1 MLNFQSCLDEA
12 EERVK
17 IAVEANA
24 QLEYQNSVLLEQR
37 KTLQD
42 SVERLKEQLCE
53 THGKGAR
60 LLKVRE
66 KSLVLI
72 WTCDLNVNGVT
83 WQEISEEVR
92 RGCFTMTVTPNTQP
106 EYLKKV
112 YPIFRIESHW
122 KCNELEMNC

>member
-66 KSLVLI
+66 KSLALI

-83 WQEISEEVR
+83 WQEISEEVKG
-92 RGCFTMTVTPNTQP
+92 GCFTMTVTPNTQP
-106 EYLKKV
+106 E
-112 YPIFRIESHW
+112 
-122 KCNELEMNC
+122 